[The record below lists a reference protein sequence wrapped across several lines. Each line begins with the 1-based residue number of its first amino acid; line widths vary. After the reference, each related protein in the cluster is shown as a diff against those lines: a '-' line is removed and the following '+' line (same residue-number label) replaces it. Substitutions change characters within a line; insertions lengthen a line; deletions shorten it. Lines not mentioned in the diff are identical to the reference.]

1 MASSVGNEHWVP
13 APASK
18 GKNKKSLCT
27 RNCPCQLNVTRQLP
41 RDVRVQPG
49 WGSLWMPQVLS
60 VMVAT
65 RPSLSH
71 SLQVDREEE
80 PVFRLK
86 SWVSSRQGSV
96 SRHKDQ
102 RP

>member
-1 MASSVGNEHWVP
+1 M
-13 APASK
+13 
-18 GKNKKSLCT
+18 SLDNFLET
-27 RNCPCQLNVTRQLP
+27 L
-41 RDVRVQPG
+41 RVQPG
-49 WGSLWMPQVLS
+49 WGSPWMPQVLS

-86 SWVSSRQGSV
+86 SWVSSRQASV

-102 RP
+102 RL

>member
-1 MASSVGNEHWVP
+1 
-13 APASK
+13 
-18 GKNKKSLCT
+18 
-27 RNCPCQLNVTRQLP
+27 
-41 RDVRVQPG
+41 
-49 WGSLWMPQVLS
+49 MPQVLS

-71 SLQVDREEE
+71 SLQVDRKEE

-86 SWVSSRQGSV
+86 SWVSSRQASV

-102 RP
+102 RQSDAGLPFGVAVPAMSL

>member
-1 MASSVGNEHWVP
+1 
-13 APASK
+13 
-18 GKNKKSLCT
+18 
-27 RNCPCQLNVTRQLP
+27 
-41 RDVRVQPG
+41 
-49 WGSLWMPQVLS
+49 MPQVLS